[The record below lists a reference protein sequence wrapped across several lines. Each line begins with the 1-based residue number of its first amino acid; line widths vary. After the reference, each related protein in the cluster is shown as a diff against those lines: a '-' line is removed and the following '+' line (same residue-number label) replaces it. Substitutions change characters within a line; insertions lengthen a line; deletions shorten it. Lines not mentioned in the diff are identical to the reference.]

1 MTRPLERGDVFF
13 LYRPRVGV
21 EAVRSLDD
29 VARFFVI
36 LDPDV
41 RGRERLLIVGRKR
54 LPDPWRHERAWAIVA
69 KAAERPGELGEDL
82 GAREYETRTRGRRR
96 QQEARPVGEGRY
108 VLADHD
114 GHTHLAYT
122 LELPPEPGG
131 AQRMFNLERQASF
144 IVALRNPEA
153 PAPARA
159 GLPPGRRATL
169 PPEVLERFRGRR
181 WLAIDDPGLLDRE
194 GVELVLIGAGGDAE
208 SELGLDLDIEPEQL
222 ATAELFADLKLRP
235 DDLPL
240 DPLIKGRLR

>member
-1 MTRPLERGDVFF
+1 MTRPLERGDVCF
-13 LYRPRVGV
+13 LYRSRVGV
-21 EAVRSLDD
+21 EEVRSLDD

-36 LDPDV
+36 LDPDG

-54 LPDPWRHERAWAIVA
+54 LPDPSRHERAWAIVA

-82 GAREYETRTRGRRR
+82 GAREYETRTRGRRT

-122 LELPPEPGG
+122 LELPPEP
-131 AQRMFNLERQASF
+131 
-144 IVALRNPEA
+144 
-153 PAPARA
+153 
-159 GLPPGRRATL
+159 
-169 PPEVLERFRGRR
+169 
-181 WLAIDDPGLLDRE
+181 
-194 GVELVLIGAGGDAE
+194 GGDAE